1 MSHNQQRETSN
12 YRDTRPSLRTT
23 RFTRTEHAQ
32 LAAYLVSRTALV
44 LDQFPMFG
52 IRLPDGVRP
61 LSRLIETGP
70 ESRAGRAGFGVR
82 ARHPG
87 TSRQGVRKWRNANM
101 CGCA

>member
-52 IRLPDGVRP
+52 IHSLMELGPYRDLLKRDPKAAQDVRD
-61 LSRLIETGP
+61 LASARGIP
-70 ESRAGRAGFGVR
+70 ERVG
-82 ARHPG
+82 
-87 TSRQGVRKWRNANM
+87 KE
-101 CGCA
+101 